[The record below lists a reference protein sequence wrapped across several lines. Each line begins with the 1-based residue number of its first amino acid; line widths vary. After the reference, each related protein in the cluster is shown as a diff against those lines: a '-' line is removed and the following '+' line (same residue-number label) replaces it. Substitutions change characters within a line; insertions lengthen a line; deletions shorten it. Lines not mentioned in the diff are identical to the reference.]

1 MTIIGFPSVVMLSSS
16 TGTPAPNRLNT
27 ISGISSVS
35 SLEEVRRERKSS
47 IMEERLFPSAVA
59 YACALSTNN
68 KNYFCY
74 KQGVCFNIVR
84 CIHLGWATCVGLSS
98 LPFQVL
104 RLQPLPDD
112 VAPEVCNE
120 KSVTGSGYGSFQ
132 IFHISKFVSYLKRKF
147 PQINADFILFFSVF
161 ISAQF

>member
-1 MTIIGFPSVVMLSSS
+1 
-16 TGTPAPNRLNT
+16 
-27 ISGISSVS
+27 
-35 SLEEVRRERKSS
+35 
-47 IMEERLFPSAVA
+47 MEERLFPSAVA
-59 YACALSTNN
+59 YACALSTNSLFSLIAVVAIALSPFCKN